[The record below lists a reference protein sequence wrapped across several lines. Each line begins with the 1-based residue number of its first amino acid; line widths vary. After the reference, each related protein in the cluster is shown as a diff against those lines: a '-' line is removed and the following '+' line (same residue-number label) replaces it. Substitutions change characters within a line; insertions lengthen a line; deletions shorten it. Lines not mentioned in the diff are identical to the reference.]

1 MTTLRGCPIHLPWTF
16 PGRFSLRKSAD
27 RCHPYVH
34 PEPTEDTMHR
44 DDVREILGG
53 EEPLDERLLV
63 AQGRRGDDLVPSPE
77 GCARRP
83 LHRTVTP

>member
-1 MTTLRGCPIHLPWTF
+1 
-16 PGRFSLRKSAD
+16 
-27 RCHPYVH
+27 
-34 PEPTEDTMHR
+34 MHR

-77 GCARRP
+77 ACARRP
-83 LHRTVTP
+83 LHRTVAP